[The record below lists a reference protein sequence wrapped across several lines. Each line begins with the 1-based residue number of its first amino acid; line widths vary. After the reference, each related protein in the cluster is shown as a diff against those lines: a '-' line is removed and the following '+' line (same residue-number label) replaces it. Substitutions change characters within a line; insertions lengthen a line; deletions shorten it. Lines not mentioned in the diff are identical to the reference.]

1 MQISLAFPGLPLW
14 GRSSLQ
20 HWEIHGPGLT
30 KTRDSV
36 GITLI
41 SVSYFLLGAAQTLW
55 HFYLVIGLGF
65 GVGMSCM
72 GALAW
77 HRTVIFWFDH
87 WRGRAIAFAVMGAS
101 LAGMM
106 MPP

>member
-1 MQISLAFPGLPLW
+1 MAAACRSHWAFPGCHCGGDRL
-14 GRSSLQ
+14 SSTR
-20 HWEIHGPGLT
+20 EIHGPGLT
-30 KTRDSV
+30 KTRILL
-36 GITLI
+36 GIALI

-77 HRTVIFWFDH
+77 HRTVIFGLITGVG
-87 WRGRAIAFAVMGAS
+87 GR
-101 LAGMM
+101 LRLLLWE
-106 MPP
+106 PP